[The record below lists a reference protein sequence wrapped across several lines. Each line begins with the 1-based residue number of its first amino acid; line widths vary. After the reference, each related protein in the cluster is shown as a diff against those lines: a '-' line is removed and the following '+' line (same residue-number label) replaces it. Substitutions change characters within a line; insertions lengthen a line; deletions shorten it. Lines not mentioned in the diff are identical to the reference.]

1 MIKPFN
7 MYVRTV
13 ITSEHDKIL
22 LLKQNRMDKKPV
34 WDLPRT
40 PLTEEESFDESVTN
54 NIQKEIGYYVYPG
67 KIIGVSDYNDR
78 NLSEI
83 HVLMEG
89 FILNG
94 ELILSKNYEDYGWVS
109 LKRLSDYPLAPWLD
123 EYIHNTEAP
132 FKDVLIEIESM
143 QERNKQ
149 KTELYEENIISRPKV
164 SRNIFKSHEDND
176 TSTVQTEDKS
186 ESKSSVKSSFKILK
200 DTIKRTLHPR
210 AANVSRTQPKK
221 NPIYTNDEPT
231 AYDNSQFNHES
242 SEDIIP
248 ERENEIEIENEI
260 IIDSAD
266 EIIIDHDDDNITSLE
281 EEIKEEKIIETE
293 PSVKVIHENERPRV
307 RKIKESKE
315 KMSFYSNSNDWKNK
329 INEMNR
335 TKANDENKVIPRP
348 KGRKK

>member
-1 MIKPFN
+1 MMKPFN

-67 KIIGVSDYNDR
+67 KIIGVSEYNDR
-78 NLSEI
+78 NLSEV
-83 HVLMEG
+83 HVIMEG

-109 LKRLSDYPLAPWLD
+109 FKRLSDYPLAPWLD
-123 EYIHNTEAP
+123 NYIHNTEAP
-132 FKDVLIEIESM
+132 FKDVLLEIENM
-143 QERNKQ
+143 QDRNKK
-149 KTELYEENIISRPKV
+149 KTELFEENIISRPKINRSIF
-164 SRNIFKSHEDND
+164 SRSNNDEPTSSVQVEEDI
-176 TSTVQTEDKS
+176 ES
-186 ESKSSVKSSFKILK
+186 ESSVKSSFKLLK
-200 DTIKRTLHPR
+200 DTIKRTLHPKE
-210 AANVSRTQPKK
+210 AKVSRTQPKH
-221 NPIYTNDEPT
+221 NPIYENDEVT
-231 AYDNSQFNHES
+231 TTESSLFNHDS

-248 ERENEIEIENEI
+248 ERENEIELENEI
-260 IIDSAD
+260 IIDSED
-266 EIIIDHDDDNITSLE
+266 EIIIDHDDDNTVTSLE
-281 EEIKEEKIIETE
+281 EEEKTIDTE
-293 PSVKVIHENERPRV
+293 PSVQVIRGNETPHV

-315 KMSFYSNSNDWKNK
+315 KMSFYSNSSNWKNK
-329 INEMNR
+329 INKINR